1 MEGSLERAETTRQS
15 ARRLA
20 AAGLGSQLPQVGNRG
35 VLAPSIQVEAVST
48 VDQLVEELAAE
59 APRRNHQRHST
70 AAAGEQILA
79 QLEQRRLIV
88 RLIADGVTQVE
99 VARLFG
105 VSQPTM
111 NGRLQTA
118 RQVAPVREGFSGAS
132 PGELCQR
139 YAAGLMSRAQLVDE
153 LSRWDYPAVLKGDP
167 WDDLVI
173 RPEGSFNEVGR
184 AFRRGLIDAELYDE
198 ILDAVAQD

>member
-1 MEGSLERAETTRQS
+1 MTTTLSRAEEQALEQGTAGPDAQRHLLTALRKS
-15 ARRLA
+15 GAARSVLPQLPPSDPGAVA
-20 AAGLGSQLPQVGNRG
+20 AAVVRLQMLE
-35 VLAPSIQVEAVST
+35 SI
-48 VDQLVEELAAE
+48 
-59 APRRNHQRHST
+59 
-70 AAAGEQILA
+70 A